1 MLTEIAACS
10 ELFHTATGTAFADL
24 LVDGHRETW
33 PIRSKRFRGW
43 LRRCYYEATGGAL
56 NGQAISSEL
65 DLLEARAQFDAPE
78 RSVHVRVAE
87 HDGRIY
93 LDLADEH
100 WRAVEIGPDGW
111 RVNKCPVRF
120 RRPAGMLPLPV
131 PEPGGSIEVLGSFL
145 NLSSRSD
152 FVLVVAWLLATLRS
166 GGPYPLLA
174 ISGEQGSAKTIL
186 SKMLKALV
194 DPNVAPVR
202 ALPREE
208 RELMI
213 AANNGYVLAFDNL
226 SGFPAW
232 LSDALC
238 RLASGGSFAVRQ
250 LYTDDEEVLFQA
262 ARPLL
267 VNGIEDVI
275 SRADL
280 ADRGIFLTLAPI
292 GERHRRSESELW
304 REFEIARPRLLGA
317 LLDAVVH
324 GLEALPGVYLTN
336 LPRMADF
343 ALWATACEPM
353 LWPAGTFVR
362 AYDANRKAAVEKI
375 LEADPLAV
383 SVLKLMAERSSWAGT
398 ASDLMR
404 AAISLARDELSKQSA
419 GWPKNPGAL
428 AGRLRRVQTS
438 LRMLGI
444 EISFNREGRAGT
456 RTIRISATTE
466 NRARTVSAVS
476 SVSTISPN
484 ISIGGGKQPQGLG
497 NH

>member
-1 MLTEIAACS
+1 MLTEIGACG
-10 ELFHTATGTAFADL
+10 ELFHTATSTAFADL

-43 LRRCYYEATGGAL
+43 LRRRYYETAGGAL
-56 NGQAISSEL
+56 GAQAISSEL

-78 RSVHVRVAE
+78 RSVHTRIAE
-87 HDGRIY
+87 HAGHIY
-93 LDLADEH
+93 LDLADAH
-100 WRAVEIGPDGW
+100 WRAVEIEPDGW
-111 RVNKCPVRF
+111 RVNRCPPVRF

-131 PEPGGSIEVLGSFL
+131 PEHGGSIEALMPFL
-145 NLSSRSD
+145 NLSSRDD

-166 GGPYPLLA
+166 AGPYPLLA
-174 ISGEQGSAKTIL
+174 ISGEQGSAKTVL
-186 SKMLKALV
+186 SKTLKALV

-213 AANNGYVLAFDNL
+213 AANNGHVLAFDNL
-226 SGFPAW
+226 SSLPAW

-238 RLASGGSFAVRQ
+238 RLATGGSFAVRQ
-250 LYTDDEEVLFQA
+250 LYTDEDEVLFQA

-292 GERHRRSESELW
+292 GEQQRRSETELS
-304 REFEIARPRLLGA
+304 REFDIARPRILGA
-317 LLDAVVH
+317 LLDAAVQ
-324 GLEALPGVYLTN
+324 GLRTLPGVRLTS

-343 ALWATACEPM
+343 ALWSTACEPAW
-353 LWPAGTFVR
+353 WPVGTFAS
-362 AYDANRKAAVEKI
+362 AYDANRRAAVEGI
-375 LEADPLAV
+375 IEADPVAV
-383 SVLKLMAERSSWAGT
+383 CVRALMAERGSWAGT
-398 ASDLMR
+398 ASDLLR
-404 AAISLARDELSKQSA
+404 AASGLAGNKVSN
-419 GWPKNPGAL
+419 WPQNPGAL
-428 AGRLRRVQTS
+428 AGRLRRAQAF
-438 LRMLGI
+438 LRVLGI

-456 RTIRISATTE
+456 RTIRISAATE

-484 ISIGGGKQPQGLG
+484 ISVGGGKQPQGLG